1 MNITNKLNRKITIL
15 EYNNKENEF
24 GEVSYGYQPLKTIYS
39 QIIPIKNTSNDLSE
53 QSEQIKAQYKFVIRK
68 KSLSNIL
75 LTMRIMFESQE
86 FSIDYYNVDY
96 RDNEYIEI
104 FATKVVQ
111 L

>member
-1 MNITNKLNRKITIL
+1 MKNTQKIIFFNYNESRKSL
-15 EYNNKENEF
+15 
-24 GEVSYGYQPLKTIYS
+24 
-39 QIIPIKNTSNDLSE
+39 QIIPIKNTPNDLSE
-53 QSEQIKAQYKFVIRK
+53 QSEQVKAQYKFVIRK